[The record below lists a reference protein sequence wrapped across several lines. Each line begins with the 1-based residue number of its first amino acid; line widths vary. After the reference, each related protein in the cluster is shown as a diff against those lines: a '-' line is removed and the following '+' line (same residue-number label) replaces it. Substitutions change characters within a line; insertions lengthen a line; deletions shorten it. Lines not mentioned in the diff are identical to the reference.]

1 MARGMSQTTNQR
13 SRILEAA
20 QAILHEEGVE
30 ALSVRNIAK
39 HAGLSTMGVY
49 SYFGGKDQVCEE
61 LYIAGFRDL
70 AKAVARAQ
78 THEDPETVVV
88 ESTRNYLE
96 FYQRN
101 ENRYALMF
109 GMGASGYSP
118 SEAAKRAARES
129 FEVAIGLV
137 QPLAEG
143 LNTASEAERLALQ
156 IWASTHGFIAIKPH
170 ASGIDEGVWRELVIE
185 STRQL
190 IRGQSAS

>member
-1 MARGMSQTTNQR
+1 MIETTDQR
-13 SRILEAA
+13 SRILKAA
-20 QAILHEEGVE
+20 QGILQEEGVE

-39 HAGLSTMGVY
+39 RAGLSTMGVY

-70 AKAVARAQ
+70 ASAVSRAR
-78 THEDPETVVV
+78 TGEDPEAVVV

-96 FYQRN
+96 FYQHN

-109 GMGASGYSP
+109 GMNASDYTPG
-118 SEAAKRAARES
+118 EAARRAARES

-137 QPLAEG
+137 QPLTED
-143 LNTASEAERLALQ
+143 LNTTSEAERLALQ

-170 ASGIDEGVWRELVIE
+170 ASGIDEGAWQELVIE

-190 IRGQSAS
+190 IRGQASG